1 MKLKYKIKDNF
12 VAFQLLRLAELVLD
26 DEESDGMDR
35 EDILSDLALDYRGD
49 QKHMLNQVRKIL
61 RKGKL

>member
-1 MKLKYKIKDNF
+1 MKYKIKDNF
-12 VAFQLLRLAELVLD
+12 IAYQLLRLAELVLD
-26 DEESDGMDR
+26 GEEGWVGMDR
-35 EDILSDLALDYRGD
+35 DDILSDLAMDDRGD

>member
-1 MKLKYKIKDNF
+1 MGYKIKDEF
-12 VAFQLLRLAELVLD
+12 LKFQLLQLAKLVLD

-35 EDILSDLALDYRGD
+35 DDIMTDLCIDYSGE

-61 RKGKL
+61 RESKL

>member
-1 MKLKYKIKDNF
+1 MKYKIKEEF
-12 VAFQLLRLAELVLD
+12 LKFQLLQLAKLVLD

-35 EDILSDLALDYRGD
+35 DDIMSDLCMDDRGD

-61 RKGKL
+61 RESKL

>member
-1 MKLKYKIKDNF
+1 MKYKIKDNF
-12 VAFQLLRLAELVLD
+12 VAYQLLRLAELVLD
-26 DEESDGMDR
+26 GEEGWVGMDR
-35 EDILSDLALDYRGD
+35 DDILSDLAIDDRGD

>member
-1 MKLKYKIKDNF
+1 MGYKIKDEF
-12 VAFQLLRLAELVLD
+12 LKFQLLQLAKLVLD

-35 EDILSDLALDYRGD
+35 DDILSDLAMDYRGD

>member
-1 MKLKYKIKDNF
+1 MKYKIKDNF
-12 VAFQLLRLAELVLD
+12 VAYQLLRLAELVLD
-26 DEESDGMDR
+26 GEEGWVGMDR
-35 EDILSDLALDYRGD
+35 DDILSDLAMDDRGD